1 MSKWGSA
8 TPKEREAA
16 PPSIFC
22 GENRSFPIAD
32 KADFDNA
39 VHALGRAGGDTGKI
53 RACMIRKAK
62 ANGWALPDAW
72 KPVKKDSGMNDTL
85 VMFGGAVKAL
95 GDDRVGG
102 YLVTYSDAASP
113 DLTGEFFTKDTD
125 YDLADGDSRSV
136 YYAHGL
142 DDRMGVKKIGRFTA
156 KTDAIGI
163 WVEAQLNLRDEYE
176 KAILDLAAKG
186 KLGWSSGAPA
196 HLVTRKAVETK
207 DGATVREITHWPIAE
222 GSLTPCP
229 AEPRNGAVAMKSL
242 PALLGLEPRRHVK
255 ALPSGMSYDDLRT
268 LLQDEL
274 NEDFPD
280 DDDDPASWNRG
291 LWIRDVYDDA
301 VVYADEE
308 DLFRRTY
315 QVTAGNDIVWGPEES
330 VVRVTTYVTAT
341 DVDDA
346 GEGDGGDL
354 TMTMPK
360 GLNHGV
366 APAAMP
372 FEKHLASA
380 LAAVDGVIQR
390 GFAINEL
397 RIKSGRVFSAVNRK
411 KLQEMH
417 TQMQTAHAAMGT
429 HIATMQALLNDT
441 EPPAKKHAAVEQIYL
456 RMLAREAEALG
467 VAISAS

>member
-1 MSKWGSA
+1 
-8 TPKEREAA
+8 
-16 PPSIFC
+16 
-22 GENRSFPIAD
+22 
-32 KADFDNA
+32 
-39 VHALGRAGGDTGKI
+39 
-53 RACMIRKAK
+53 
-62 ANGWALPDAW
+62 
-72 KPVKKDSGMNDTL
+72 MNDTL

-95 GDDRVGG
+95 GEGRVGG
-102 YLVTYSDAASP
+102 YLITFSDAASP
-113 DLTGEFFTKDTD
+113 DLTGEYFTKDTD
-125 YDLADGDSRSV
+125 YDLADGDTRSV

-142 DDRMGVKKIGRFTA
+142 DEQLGVKKIGRFTA

-176 KAILDLAAKG
+176 QAIANLAAKG

-196 HLVTRKAVETK
+196 HLVARKSIETK

-222 GSLTPCP
+222 ASLTPSP
-229 AEPRNGAVAMKSL
+229 AEPRNGAVSMKSL
-242 PALLGLEPRRHVK
+242 PALLGIGPTMHTK

-280 DDDDPASWNRG
+280 DDDDPDSWNRG

-346 GEGDGGDL
+346 TEGDAGIVPATMSYERHL
-354 TMTMPK
+354 T
-360 GLNHGV
+360 
-366 APAAMP
+366 A
-372 FEKHLASA
+372 A
-380 LAAVDGVIQR
+380 LAAVKGVIDR

-397 RIKSGRVFSAVNRK
+397 RIKSGRVFSAANRK
-411 KLQEMH
+411 KLREMH

-429 HIATMQALLNDT
+429 HIATMQALLNET
-441 EPPAKKHAAVEQIYL
+441 EPAAKKTTEVEQIYI
-456 RMLAREAEALG
+456 RMLAREAAALG
-467 VAISAS
+467 VEITA

>member
-1 MSKWGSA
+1 
-8 TPKEREAA
+8 
-16 PPSIFC
+16 
-22 GENRSFPIAD
+22 
-32 KADFDNA
+32 
-39 VHALGRAGGDTGKI
+39 
-53 RACMIRKAK
+53 
-62 ANGWALPDAW
+62 
-72 KPVKKDSGMNDTL
+72 
-85 VMFGGAVKAL
+85 
-95 GDDRVGG
+95 
-102 YLVTYSDAASP
+102 
-113 DLTGEFFTKDTD
+113 
-125 YDLADGDSRSV
+125 
-136 YYAHGL
+136 
-142 DDRMGVKKIGRFTA
+142 
-156 KTDAIGI
+156 
-163 WVEAQLNLRDEYE
+163 
-176 KAILDLAAKG
+176 
-186 KLGWSSGAPA
+186 
-196 HLVTRKAVETK
+196 
-207 DGATVREITHWPIAE
+207 
-222 GSLTPCP
+222 
-229 AEPRNGAVAMKSL
+229 
-242 PALLGLEPRRHVK
+242 
-255 ALPSGMSYDDLRT
+255 MSYDDLRT